1 MTSHLSSENASLP
14 MSEHPDIQELDRG
27 SDRTPVVAPFVHGV
41 ALLGGSYAAISAWVV
56 GFQDQSPLALT
67 NLIVGA
73 GIVLLSLAV
82 LREHLRVPTGAYA
95 LMGVW
100 LIIAPWAV
108 QNVDSHAAVIVSN
121 VVVGAVV
128 AAAGAIALGLG
139 ALRIQRR

>member
-1 MTSHLSSENASLP
+1 
-14 MSEHPDIQELDRG
+14 
-27 SDRTPVVAPFVHGV
+27 
-41 ALLGGSYAAISAWVV
+41 
-56 GFQDQSPLALT
+56 
-67 NLIVGA
+67 
-73 GIVLLSLAV
+73 
-82 LREHLRVPTGAYA
+82 
-95 LMGVW
+95 VW